1 MRSLSLT
8 NFALLALGT
17 AFVASIPVSAQS
29 SASHKQVFGYQDSV
43 TGEFRPAA
51 RVAPDA
57 TVTPT
62 TGTDSLVLTITL
74 KTPLPKGGSILCSS
88 SLTGVLVYSTGLES
102 LFVESASSVAT
113 VSGTTATCTV
123 NTPYAW
129 LIAAGTTEAE
139 TYSGSYTVEM
149 TSAASTLPGVVRLS
163 EGTYV
168 SATKIPSTGTTSKYT
183 VAVTL

>member
-1 MRSLSLT
+1 MRLLSLT
-8 NFALLALGT
+8 NFALLAVGVT
-17 AFVASIPVSAQS
+17 FVASISATAQS
-29 SASHKQVFGYQDSV
+29 SANHKKVFGYQDSV

-74 KTPLPKGGSILCSS
+74 KTPLPKGGSIVCGS
-88 SLTGVLVYSTGLES
+88 SLTAVLVYSTGLES

-129 LIAAGTTEAE
+129 LIAAGTTEVE
-139 TYSGSYTVEM
+139 TYTGNYTVEM
-149 TSAASTLPGVVRLS
+149 TTAAGALPGIVRMS

-168 SATKIPSTGTTSKYT
+168 SASKIPSTGTTSKYT